1 MFQYK
6 IDKTAAFG
14 RSNEILPGGVQIWHN
29 ISPRYFTKEQAERA
43 TEVILKALNDN
54 AEYIGF
60 DGVNAK
66 KH

>member
-6 IDKTAAFG
+6 I
-14 RSNEILPGGVQIWHN
+14 NEIASGPRQTEIKPGGVQIWYS
-29 ISPRYFTKEQAERA
+29 ISENYFTKEQAARA

-60 DGVNAK
+60 TGVNEK